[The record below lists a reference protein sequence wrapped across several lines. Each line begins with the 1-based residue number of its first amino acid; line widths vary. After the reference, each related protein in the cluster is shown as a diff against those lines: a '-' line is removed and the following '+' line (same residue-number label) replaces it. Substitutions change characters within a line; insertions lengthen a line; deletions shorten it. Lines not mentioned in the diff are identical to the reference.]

1 MTETSK
7 YNDIEEFIT
16 NNEQKKF
23 RRRRDAITG
32 SASNVRLFGAVSII
46 LSAIAVL
53 STQHGVRKLVRRFF

>member
-16 NNEQKKF
+16 NNEQKS
-23 RRRRDAITG
+23 RRRREAFTG
-32 SASNVRLFGAVSII
+32 SASRVRLLGALAII